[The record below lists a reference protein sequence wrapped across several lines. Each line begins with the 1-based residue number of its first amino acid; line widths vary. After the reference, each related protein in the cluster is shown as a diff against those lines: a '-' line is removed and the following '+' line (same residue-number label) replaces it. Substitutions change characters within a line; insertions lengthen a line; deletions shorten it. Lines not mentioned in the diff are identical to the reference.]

1 MPILLPRGSD
11 RSDLLELRK
20 MSFNEKTLRSLE
32 FDKICDML
40 ATYAPTDGSKTSA
53 RLLMPSDDIDTVL
66 KRQRRTTDAKRLC
79 DAKGMPT
86 FGMVK
91 DVSES
96 CERADKGA
104 VLSPGELLS
113 IAGVLRTARM
123 LIDYCHGNHL
133 FDTVLDEM
141 FDRLMPNRTLEEKIS
156 RSIISEE
163 LIADE
168 ASDTLANIRRQI
180 RITNNKIKET
190 LQKYVQGGSHSKY
203 LQENIVTTRNGRYV
217 IPVKAECKNEVKG
230 LIHDTSSSGA
240 TIFVEPVAVV
250 EANNELRVLE
260 SKEQREIEKILAALS
275 AAVSEISDA
284 IWLNYRNITEL
295 AFCFACAQMSIAMN
309 ASAPTVTDARSI
321 DLKRA
326 RHPLIDKSRVVP
338 INVRIGDGYDTMIIT
353 GPNTGGKTV
362 TLKTLG
368 LFTLM
373 AQAGLHIPADE
384 GSVVTVCDN
393 ILVDIGDEQSIEQ
406 SLSTFSSHMVN
417 IVSFMDAVNNRS
429 LVLFDELGVGTDPVE
444 GAALAVSIIDFVRS
458 KGAMCAATTHY
469 AELKAYALDTDGVC
483 NASCEFDV
491 ETLKPTYKLIIGT
504 PGKSNAFAISEKLG
518 LPKSI
523 IESAENYISTDN
535 RKFEDIIGQLER
547 TRIEMERNRE
557 ETEAMRAD
565 YERFKTESERQIKK
579 RLEDS
584 EKELEKARQKATSM
598 VASAKASSDF
608 ILEQMDKVRRAK
620 DSERLGN
627 ELDSARRAVREHL
640 RENSSKFDPVE
651 KPKRDENYVLPR
663 KLKKGDEVTIITL
676 GTDATLLEEPDK
688 SGNVRVQAGILQ
700 TRVNI
705 KDLRLK
711 ENEVTVTSGDKKV
724 KASTYSVSRATS
736 FKGEIDLRGMT
747 GDEAWLAVDKYFD
760 EANLANVRTVRLIHG
775 KGTGALKTALW
786 KFLKGDKR
794 ISNFRIGQWG
804 EGDGGVTVVELK

>member
-1 MPILLPRGSD
+1 
-11 RSDLLELRK
+11 
-20 MSFNEKTLRSLE
+20 MSFSEKTIHSLE
-32 FDKICDML
+32 FDKICELL
-40 ATYAPTDGSKTSA
+40 ASFAPTDGSKAMA
-53 RLLMPSDDIDTVL
+53 RMLMPYDDIDAVL
-66 KRQRRTTDAKRLC
+66 LRQRRTTDAKRLC
-79 DAKGMPT
+79 DAKGMPS
-86 FGMVK
+86 FGMVR

-96 CERADKGA
+96 CERAEKGA
-104 VLSPGELLS
+104 TLTPGELLAVAS
-113 IAGVLRTARM
+113 VLRTSRS

-133 FDTVLDEM
+133 FDTVLDEI
-141 FDRLMPNRTLEEKIS
+141 FDRLLPNRTLEEKIT

-190 LQKYVQGGSHSKY
+190 LQKYIQGGAHSKY

-240 TIFVEPVAVV
+240 TIFVEPSAVV
-250 EANNELRVLE
+250 DANNELRVLE
-260 SKEQREIEKILAALS
+260 SKEEHEIEKILAALS
-275 AAVSEISDA
+275 ASVSEFSDS

-295 AFCFACAQMSIAMN
+295 AFAFACAQMSYAMN
-309 ASAPTVTDARSI
+309 ASAPTVTEERLI
-321 DLKRA
+321 YLKRA

-338 INVRIGDGYDTMIIT
+338 INVILGEGYDTMIIT

-373 AQAGLHIPADE
+373 AQSGLHIPADE
-384 GSVVTVCDN
+384 GSTIAVCEN
-393 ILVDIGDEQSIEQ
+393 VLVDIGDEQSIEQ

-417 IVSFMDAVNNRS
+417 IVSFMDKVCDRS

-444 GAALAVSIIDFVRS
+444 GAALAVSIIDNVRS

-518 LPKSI
+518 LPREI
-523 IESAENYISTDN
+523 IENAENYVSSDN
-535 RKFEDIIGQLER
+535 RKFEDIIGQLES

-565 YERFKTESERQIKK
+565 YERFKAESERIINK
-579 RLEDS
+579 RLEES
-584 EKELEKARQKATSM
+584 EKELQKAQQKAASM

-608 ILEQMDKVRRAK
+608 IMEQMDKLKKAK
-620 DSERLGN
+620 DSERLGD
-627 ELDSARRAVREHL
+627 ELQNTRRAVREHL
-640 RENSSKFDPVE
+640 RANSEKYDPIE
-651 KPKRDENYVLPR
+651 KKRDENYVLPR
-663 KLKKGDEVTIITL
+663 KLKKGDEVIIMTL
-676 GTDATLLEEPDK
+676 GSAATLLEDPDK

-700 TRVNI
+700 TRVKV
-705 KDLRLK
+705 KDLKLK
-711 ENEVTVTSGDKKV
+711 EDDGVTVQSGDKKM
-724 KASTYSVSRATS
+724 KTSTYTVSRASS
-736 FKGEIDLRGMT
+736 FRDEIDLRGMN

-760 EANLANVRTVRLIHG
+760 EAIIAGFRKVRLIHG

-794 ISNFRIGQWG
+794 ISSFRIGQFG
-804 EGDGGVTVVELK
+804 EGDGGVTIVELK

>member
-1 MPILLPRGSD
+1 
-11 RSDLLELRK
+11 
-20 MSFNEKTLRSLE
+20 MSFNEKTLHSLE
-32 FDKICDML
+32 FDKICEML
-40 ATYAPTDGSKTSA
+40 ATYAPTEGSKMSA
-53 RLLMPSDDIDTVL
+53 KLLMPSDDFETVL
-66 KRQRRTTDAKRLC
+66 KRQRRTSDAKRLC
-79 DAKGMPT
+79 DAKGMPS

-91 DVSES
+91 DVSAS

-104 VLSPGELLS
+104 ILSPGELLA
-113 IAGVLRTARM
+113 IASVLRTART
-123 LIDYCHGNHL
+123 LYDYCHGNHL
-133 FDTVLDEM
+133 FDTVLDEI
-141 FDRLMPNRTLEEKIS
+141 FDRLLPNRTLEEKIS

-168 ASDTLANIRRQI
+168 ASEALANIRRQI

-190 LQKYVQGGSHSKY
+190 LQKYVQGGTHAKY

-260 SKEQREIEKILAALS
+260 SKEQHEIDKILSALS
-275 AAVSEISDA
+275 AKVSESSDA
-284 IWLNYRNITEL
+284 IWLNYKNITDL
-295 AFCFACAQMSIAMN
+295 AFYFACAQMSIAMN
-309 ASAPTVTDARSI
+309 ASAPTVTEDRVV

-338 INVRIGDGYDTMIIT
+338 INVRLGDGYDTMIIT

-368 LFTLM
+368 LFILM
-373 AQAGLHIPADE
+373 AQSGLHIPADD
-384 GSVVTVCDN
+384 GSVVSVCDN

-417 IVSFMDAVNNRS
+417 IVSFMNEVNNSS

-469 AELKAYALDTDGVC
+469 AELKAYALDTEGVC

-518 LPKSI
+518 LPKEI
-523 IESAENYISTDN
+523 INSAENYISNDN

-547 TRIEMERNRE
+547 SRLEMEKNRE

-565 YERFKTESERQIKK
+565 YERFKLESEKQIKK
-579 RLEDS
+579 RLEES
-584 EKELEKARQKATSM
+584 EKELTKAREKAFAM
-598 VASAKASSDF
+598 VQSAKASSDF
-608 ILEQMDKVRRAK
+608 VLEQMEKVRKAK
-620 DSERLGN
+620 DSERLGS
-627 ELDSARRAVREHL
+627 ELDSARRAVKEHL
-640 RENSSKFDPVE
+640 RESSSKYDPVE
-651 KPKRDENYVLPR
+651 KPKTNENYVLPR
-663 KLKKGDEVTIITL
+663 KLKKGDTVIIMTL
-676 GTDATLLEEPDK
+676 GSEATLLEEPDK

-705 KDLRLK
+705 KNLQLK
-711 ENEVTVTSGDKKV
+711 EEEAKVISGDKKV
-724 KASTYSVSRATS
+724 KASSYTVSRATT
-736 FKGEIDLRGMT
+736 FKDEIDLRGMT

-760 EANLANVRTVRLIHG
+760 EATMANVRTVRLIHG

-794 ISNFRIGQWG
+794 ISSFRIGQFG

>member
-1 MPILLPRGSD
+1 
-11 RSDLLELRK
+11 
-20 MSFNEKTLRSLE
+20 MSFNEKTLNALE
-32 FDKICDML
+32 FNKICDML
-40 ATYAPTDGSKTSA
+40 AQHATTDGAKKMA
-53 RLLMPSDDIDTVL
+53 KMLIPSDDIDVVML
-66 KRQRRTTDAKRLC
+66 RQRRTTDAKRLC
-79 DAKGMPT
+79 DAKGMPS
-86 FGMVK
+86 FGGVR

-104 VLSPGELLS
+104 MLTPGELLA
-113 IAGVLRTARM
+113 IAGVLRTSRT

-133 FDTVLDEM
+133 FDTVLDEI
-141 FDRLMPNRTLEEKIS
+141 FDRLMPSRTLEDRIS

-217 IPVKAECKNEVKG
+217 IPVKAECRNEIKG
-230 LIHDTSSSGA
+230 LVHDTSSSGA
-240 TIFVEPVAVV
+240 TIFVEPTAVV

-260 SKEQREIEKILAALS
+260 SKEEHEIERILSELS
-275 AAVSEISDA
+275 AAVSENSNA

-295 AFCFACAQMSIAMN
+295 AFYFACAQMSYAVN
-309 ASAPTVTDARSI
+309 GCAPTVTDERI
-321 DLKRA
+321 IELKRA

-338 INVRIGDGYDTMIIT
+338 INVSLGDGYDTMIIT

-362 TLKTLG
+362 TLKTIG
-368 LFTLM
+368 LFVLM

-384 GSVVTVCDN
+384 GSVICVCDN
-393 ILVDIGDEQSIEQ
+393 VLVDIGDEQSIEQ

-417 IVSFMDAVNNRS
+417 IVSFIGAVGNRS

-444 GAALAVSIIDFVRS
+444 GAALAVSIIDHVRS

-469 AELKAYALDTDGVC
+469 AELKAYALDTEGVC
-483 NASCEFDV
+483 NASCEFDI

-518 LPKSI
+518 LPREI
-523 IESAENYISTDN
+523 IDGAENYVSSDN
-535 RKFEDIIGQLER
+535 RKFEDIIGQLEK

-557 ETEAMRAD
+557 ETENMRRD
-565 YERFKTESERQIKK
+565 YERFKAEAEKTINKRLSESER
-579 RLEDS
+579 
-584 EKELEKARQKATSM
+584 ELEKSRQKAASM

-608 ILEQMDKVRRAK
+608 ILEQMDKVKKAR
-620 DSERLGN
+620 DSEKLGD
-627 ELDSARRAVREHL
+627 EISRARRAVREHM
-640 RENSSKFDPVE
+640 RDNAEKYDPVE
-651 KPKRDENYVLPR
+651 NKRDEHYVLPR
-663 KLKKGDEVTIITL
+663 KLKKGDEVVIMTL
-676 GTDATLLEEPDK
+676 GSSATLLEDPDK

-705 KDLRLK
+705 KDLKLK
-711 ENEVTVTSGDKKV
+711 ENEPTVISGDKKV
-724 KASTYSVSRATS
+724 KTSTYTVSRSSS
-736 FKGEIDLRGMT
+736 FKDEIDLRGMT

-760 EANLANVRTVRLIHG
+760 EAMLAGFKKVRLIHG

-794 ISNFRIGQWG
+794 ISTFRIGQWG
-804 EGDGGVTVVELK
+804 GGDGGVTVVELK